1 LNLSFFII
9 HHVHNSVDNLLARCI
24 YRPIRS
30 DKIFGI
36 RHCLFLE
43 RTNELTLGLDGTE
56 KTRDTM
62 FTESDAA
69 ARTPMNNDVND
80 SDESD
85 VTLDFDDTDTDGLL
99 GGQRI
104 ELEENEELEVRPDAW
119 MRPYWL
125 GLGLFLI
132 LFAFW
137 ILDSLKEP
145 IFALLVDGDIEK
157 HQPPAKLCS
166 VVTTLALVCFLE
178 LVSHP
183 RTSADV
189 VPQEY
194 VLSGGGHWNRMKVG
208 KEAAPKREDSVR
220 ASLFLYLGVCY
231 SLVFLLIA
239 YVIGYHPGFSPKES
253 PELSSSSKLLWRL
266 MAYVTFA
273 MIESFG
279 SLTVATFWSYT
290 NSTLE
295 LHDAERYYGLIIAC
309 AQIGAIG
316 GSTMVTKDRWST
328 NTLVVVVCMVIL
340 LMTVVMT
347 SYDRRFPASSFGK
360 PASSHASSSAVPNS
374 AWSGIYLILQHNYV
388 LWILGVSC
396 LYEVALTCL
405 DYQMKLLGFSH
416 FEGPGGISFAQFL
429 GRFGQ
434 ITNILSLLV
443 SSIIFPYVIRR
454 AGLRRTLLIFPTLLV
469 VATFVAYT
477 AIPGNL
483 TVLFVSMSIL
493 KAMTYS
499 MHDPAKELLY
509 MPTSNS
515 IKFRAKFWID
525 VVGER
530 VAKAIG
536 SSINTLAG
544 SVARSVSFTSWPSI
558 LSALALWYFCYR
570 VGLEFEKLVRTGKV
584 VGEGVEDQSHS
595 QGFYRPITCADDD
608 VTIVFEPFNPRL
620 VDELDHGRRV
630 EMLSLCQPQSA

>member
-1 LNLSFFII
+1 
-9 HHVHNSVDNLLARCI
+9 
-24 YRPIRS
+24 
-30 DKIFGI
+30 
-36 RHCLFLE
+36 
-43 RTNELTLGLDGTE
+43 
-56 KTRDTM
+56 M

-69 ARTPMNNDVND
+69 VHTPLNNDIND
-80 SDESD
+80 SDEND
-85 VTLDFDDTDTDGLL
+85 VTLDMDDTDTIGLL
-99 GGQRI
+99 GSRKI
-104 ELEENEELEVRPDAW
+104 ELEENGEDEVRPDAW

-145 IFALLVDGDIEK
+145 IFALLVDGNIEK

-166 VVTTLALVCFLE
+166 VATTLVLVCFLE

-183 RTSADV
+183 RTRADI

-208 KEAAPKREDSVR
+208 KESAPKEEDSVR
-220 ASLFLYLGVCY
+220 ASLFLYLGICY
-231 SLVFLLIA
+231 SLVFLLVA
-239 YVIGYHPGFSPKES
+239 YVIDYHPGFSAKVS

-290 NSTLE
+290 NSTLV

-328 NTLVVVVCMVIL
+328 NTLLVVVCMVIL

-347 SYDRRFPASSFGK
+347 SYDRRFPASSYGK
-360 PASSHASSSAVPNS
+360 PISSSASSRTVPVPHS

-405 DYQMKLLGFSH
+405 DYQMKLLGFNH
-416 FEGPGGISFAQFL
+416 FEEPGGISFAQFL
-429 GRFGQ
+429 GHFGQ
-434 ITNILSLLV
+434 ITNVLSLLV
-443 SSIIFPYVIRR
+443 SSIIFPFVIRR
-454 AGLRRTLLIFPTLLV
+454 AGLRLTLLIFPTLLV

-483 TVLFVSMSIL
+483 TVLFVSMSVL

-558 LSALALWYFCYR
+558 LSALALWYVCYR
-570 VGLEFEKLVRTGKV
+570 VGREFEKLIRTGKV
-584 VGEGVEDQSHS
+584 VGEGVEEQSDS
-595 QGFYRPITCADDD
+595 QGFYRPITGVDDD
-608 VTIVFEPFNPRL
+608 LTIVFEPFKPRIA
-620 VDELDHGRRV
+620 DEFDRGSRV
-630 EMLSLCQPQSA
+630 EMTPLSQPQSP

>member
-1 LNLSFFII
+1 MLTVADTVALNAPLKID
-9 HHVHNSVDNLLARCI
+9 VD
-24 YRPIRS
+24 
-30 DKIFGI
+30 
-36 RHCLFLE
+36 
-43 RTNELTLGLDGTE
+43 
-56 KTRDTM
+56 
-62 FTESDAA
+62 
-69 ARTPMNNDVND
+69 D
-80 SDESD
+80 SEEND
-85 VTLDFDDTDTDGLL
+85 VTLDIHDAESNDFDHDTIGLL
-99 GGQRI
+99 GGQHL
-104 ELEENEELEVRPDAW
+104 ELEEYGEPEVRPDAW

-137 ILDSLKEP
+137 MLDSLKEP
-145 IFALLVDGDIEK
+145 IFALLVDGNIEK

-166 VVTTLALVCFLE
+166 VVTTLVLVCFLE
-178 LVSHP
+178 VVSNP
-183 RTSADV
+183 RSRTDV

-194 VLSGGGHWNRMKVG
+194 VLSGGGRWNRMAVG
-208 KEAAPKREDSVR
+208 KESGSNGGDSVH

-231 SLVFLLIA
+231 SLVFLLVA
-239 YVIGYHPGFSPKES
+239 YVIGHHPGFSAKEN
-253 PELSSSSKLLWRL
+253 PDLSSSSKLLWHL
-266 MAYVTFA
+266 MAYFAFA

-316 GSTMVTKDRWST
+316 GSTMVTKNRWST
-328 NTLVVVVCMVIL
+328 NTLLVVVCMVIL
-340 LMTVVMT
+340 LMAVVMT
-347 SYDRRFPASSFGK
+347 SYDRRFPASSYGK
-360 PASSHASSSAVPNS
+360 SNPLSESAPARTASHS
-374 AWSGIYLILQHNYV
+374 AWSGIHLILQHNYV
-388 LWILGVSC
+388 LLILGVSC

-416 FEGPGGISFAQFL
+416 FEESGRISFAQFL
-429 GRFGQ
+429 GHFGQ
-434 ITNILSLLV
+434 LTNILSLLI
-443 SSIIFPYVIRR
+443 SSLIFPYVIRK

-483 TVLFVSMSIL
+483 TVLFVSMSLL

-499 MHDPAKELLY
+499 LHDPAKELLY

-558 LSALALWYFCYR
+558 LSALGLWYVCYR
-570 VGLEFEKLVRTGKV
+570 VGREFEEFIRTGKV
-584 VGEGVEDQSHS
+584 VGEGVLGQSDS
-595 QGFYRPITCADDD
+595 QGLYRPITGIDDD
-608 VTIVFEPFNPRL
+608 AKLVLDPFKTKIADEQNRDSGVEL
-620 VDELDHGRRV
+620 VA
-630 EMLSLCQPQSA
+630 LSKP

>member
-1 LNLSFFII
+1 
-9 HHVHNSVDNLLARCI
+9 
-24 YRPIRS
+24 
-30 DKIFGI
+30 
-36 RHCLFLE
+36 
-43 RTNELTLGLDGTE
+43 
-56 KTRDTM
+56 M
-62 FTESDAA
+62 FTATTEAAVAKPTMIDADDSEE
-69 ARTPMNNDVND
+69 NDLALDIHDANCND
-80 SDESD
+80 YDH
-85 VTLDFDDTDTDGLL
+85 DTIGLL
-99 GGQRI
+99 GGRQI
-104 ELEENEELEVRPDAW
+104 ELEEYGESEVRPDAW

-137 ILDSLKEP
+137 MLDSLKEP
-145 IFALLVDGDIEK
+145 IFALLVDGNIER

-166 VVTTLALVCFLE
+166 VVTTLVLVCFLE
-178 LVSHP
+178 VVSHP
-183 RTSADV
+183 RSRTDV

-194 VLSGGGHWNRMKVG
+194 VLSGGGRWNRMAVG
-208 KEAAPKREDSVR
+208 KTFEPKEEDSVH

-231 SLVFLLIA
+231 SLVFLLVA
-239 YVIGYHPGFSPKES
+239 YVIGHHPGFSVKES
-253 PELSSSSKLLWRL
+253 PELSASTKLLWHL
-266 MAYVTFA
+266 MAYFAFA

-279 SLTVATFWSYT
+279 SLAVATFWSYT

-316 GSTMVTKDRWST
+316 GSTMVTKNQWST
-328 NTLVVVVCMVIL
+328 NTLLVVVCMVIL

-347 SYDRRFPASSFGK
+347 TYDRRFPASSYGK
-360 PASSHASSSAVPNS
+360 ATPSSEPAKSLAASHS
-374 AWSGIYLILQHNYV
+374 AWSGIHLILKHNYV
-388 LWILGVSC
+388 LLILGVSC

-405 DYQMKLLGFSH
+405 DYQMKLLGFNH
-416 FEGPGGISFAQFL
+416 FEESGKISFAQFL

-434 ITNILSLLV
+434 ITNILSLLI
-443 SSIIFPYVIRR
+443 SSLIFPYVIRR

-483 TVLFVSMSIL
+483 TVLFISMSLL

-536 SSINTLAG
+536 SSINTMAG

-558 LSALALWYFCYR
+558 LSAMGLWYVCYR
-570 VGLEFEKLVRTGKV
+570 VGIEFEKLVRTGLV
-584 VGEGVEDQSHS
+584 VGDGISGESDS
-595 QGFYRPITCADDD
+595 QGFYRPITGLDDD
-608 VTIVFEPFNPRL
+608 SRL
-620 VDELDHGRRV
+620 VSNPFKARIVDEQNRDSAV
-630 EMLSLCQPQSA
+630 EMAPLSKP